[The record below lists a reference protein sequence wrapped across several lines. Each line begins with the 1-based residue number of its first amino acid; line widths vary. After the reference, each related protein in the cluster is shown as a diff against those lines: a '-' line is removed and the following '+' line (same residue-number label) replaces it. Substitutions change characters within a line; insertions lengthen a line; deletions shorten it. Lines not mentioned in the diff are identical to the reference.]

1 MNSTQIIDSI
11 NAGIY
16 AKNSSYV
23 TPFSK
28 GAYLE
33 FVAQWKET
41 YAKLSRYRRVKKLLR
56 KKSLPDELRQK
67 LEKEAT
73 FVLPSSLGFVKLE
86 VKQWTDPV
94 AFLLVLRKQMK
105 QEVAR
110 CRQQSLAGQSQ
121 ASPQPLN

>member
-16 AKNSSYV
+16 SKNTSYA

-33 FVAQWKET
+33 FVTQWKQT
-41 YAKLSRYRRVKKLLR
+41 YAKLSKARRAQKLLR
-56 KKSLPDELRQK
+56 KKKNAENEALK
-67 LEKEAT
+67 KEAV
-73 FVLPSSLGFVKLE
+73 FVLPSTLGFVQLTPFK
-86 VKQWTDPV
+86 WTDPV

-105 QEVAR
+105 LEVVKI
-110 CRQQSLAGQSQ
+110 RQQSLANQPQ
-121 ASPQPLN
+121 VSPQPLG